1 MNRFFGAISILGAA
15 AAALQ
20 ASAPA
25 ASARQV
31 QVEYI
36 QAEWLATK
44 WIGIAASPNGK
55 VFAVAEQTTEATA
68 LGGAKFECEQVTGRT
83 CAAIAV
89 PMTWD
94 VVVMSCARPGRS
106 PIPIVAGSGQNAALE
121 VAFNKAIAAG
131 VAPRRCTQVYEY

>member
-1 MNRFFGAISILGAA
+1 MNKFLSAISILGAA

-20 ASAPA
+20 VTAPA
-25 ASARQV
+25 ALARQV

-36 QAEWLATK
+36 QGDLSVTK

-55 VFAVAEQTTEATA
+55 VFEVADQSSEAIA
-68 LGGAKFECEQVTGRT
+68 RGGAKFECEQVTGRT

-94 VVVMSCARPGRS
+94 VVVMRCARPGQS
-106 PIPIVAGSGQNAALE
+106 PIPIVAGSGQNAAIE
-121 VAFNKAIAAG
+121 VALDKAAAAG
-131 VAPRRCTQVYEY
+131 VPPGRCTQIYEY